1 MALYR
6 RKATGRRNQ
15 YPSLLLL
22 HDVCSESQFLLLG
35 ARLLRQSFDDGVA
48 PRDLR
53 GGRLQ
58 LLFSVLEASFEVFPQ
73 IGIALRRLVRE
84 LSSSVGALHR
94 VLRIFRPLF

>member
-1 MALYR
+1 MASYR

-22 HDVCSESQFLLLG
+22 HDVCSQPEFLLLG
-35 ARLLRQSFDDGVA
+35 ARLLGQALDDGVA

-53 GGRLQ
+53 RGGLELLLAILQ
-58 LLFSVLEASFEVFPQ
+58 SPLQIFPE
-73 IGIALRRLVRE
+73 IRVSLRRLVRE
-84 LSSSVGALHR
+84 LSSSISSFHR